1 MLIRC
6 RPGKMVPNY
15 VIEVAHG
22 GTKKAAFARP
32 KRNRSLLA
40 RWRRISIRL
49 KEVGLLRG
57 KNWAAEDRKHRRMRF
72 SGQSSEALPVS
83 SSAKQH
89 IFVDLCRAGLE
100 RWAGQQA
107 REREGA
113 TLVTVQGMARAE
125 LQTKVRQKNDLQQSE
140 MMVPIK

>member
-49 KEVGLLRG
+49 KEVGLLGGKIGRRKIESIDACGFQVSLLRRFLFLQAPSSTFLWTYAVQVWSAGRG
-57 KNWAAEDRKHRRMRF
+57 SKPGN
-72 SGQSSEALPVS
+72 G
-83 SSAKQH
+83 
-89 IFVDLCRAGLE
+89 
-100 RWAGQQA
+100 
-107 REREGA
+107 RERPWSRS
-113 TLVTVQGMARAE
+113 RAWQE
-125 LQTKVRQKNDLQQSE
+125 RNFKPRCGRRTIFSKAK
-140 MMVPIK
+140 